1 MKEDTRESVLF
12 FVARCEGA
20 RKLAIS
26 YKETSEW

>member
-1 MKEDTRESVLF
+1 MKEDARKSVLF

-26 YKETSEW
+26 CKETSEW